1 MKPGLGNFNYYSAHT
16 RFHTYVNA
24 SSSPKFMAG
33 SKPFT
38 AASTYAI
45 SAGQPIT
52 TVLLDNELL
61 NGSINNF

>member
-1 MKPGLGNFNYYSAHT
+1 MLLQA
-16 RFHTYVNA
+16 
-24 SSSPKFMAG
+24 PKFMARP
-33 SKPFT
+33 KPFS

-52 TVLLDNELL
+52 AVLFDNELL

>member
-1 MKPGLGNFNYYSAHT
+1 MKPGPRNFNYYPMHT
-16 RFHTYVNA
+16 GFHISMNA
-24 SSSPKFMAG
+24 PPSPKFMTV
-33 SKPFT
+33 SKPFS